1 MEKTYTLNLRSVVC
15 QLYLNKAVGKK
26 IKKKKKGNN
35 KNQKPWR
42 LPRWSSG

>member
-26 IKKKKKGNN
+26 IKKKKRKQ
-35 KNQKPWR
+35 QKPKT
-42 LPRWSSG
+42 LKTSPMV